1 MPGFTEDLG
10 GGNGEVAE
18 FDGEVGV
25 LGEMLSGGVGEV
37 FQAEQS
43 QVARIFGQ
51 CRSRSIGL
59 SG

>member
-1 MPGFTEDLG
+1 
-10 GGNGEVAE
+10 
-18 FDGEVGV
+18 V